1 MDTIFA
7 LATAQG
13 KAGVSIVR
21 ISGPDA
27 ENALNALSSLAVPVG
42 RPSVRSLVGKDGTHI
57 DEAMVLRFAGP
68 HSFTGEDVVELHV
81 HGSIAVVQ
89 AILRELSAIK
99 NLRHA
104 EAGEFTRRA
113 LENNRLDISKVEGLA
128 DLIDSETEAQ
138 RMQALRVLSGEL
150 GNLTN
155 YWRDKLV
162 RAASLIEATID
173 FADEEVPVDVSDEV
187 IDIISEIRDSITK
200 EINGSIIAERVRS
213 GFEVAIV
220 GAPNLGKSTLL
231 NALAGR
237 EAAIT
242 SEIAGTTRDVIEVRM
257 DLGGVP
263 VTLLDTAGIRE
274 TSDVVEGIGVSRALD
289 RASMADA
296 IVYLYDGASQ
306 LAAFEDDET
315 VIRLRAKDDAGDYPD
330 GVSGQTGNGIEG
342 LVQQLT
348 QRFCDM
354 TRDVGIA
361 TRERHR
367 IAMQD
372 ALVHLL
378 NAESIVQQG
387 PEMYDIGAE
396 ELRISCRVL
405 DTLIGRVDVESLLDE
420 IFSSFCI
427 GK

>member
-187 IDIISEIRDSITK
+187 IDIISEIRNSITK

>member
-21 ISGPDA
+21 ISGPDS
-27 ENALNALSSLAVPVG
+27 ENALNALSSLAVSIG
-42 RPSVRSLVGKDGTHI
+42 RPSVRSLIGKDGTHI
-57 DEAMVLRFAGP
+57 DEAMVLRFAKP

-89 AILRELSAIK
+89 AILRELSTIK

-104 EAGEFTRRA
+104 DAGEFTRRA

-150 GNLTN
+150 GNLTS

-187 IDIISEIRDSITK
+187 IDIIEEIIDSITK
-200 EINGSIIAERVRS
+200 EINGSVIAERVRS

-231 NALAGR
+231 NALSGR

-274 TSDVVEGIGVSRALD
+274 TNDIVEGIGVSRALD
-289 RASMADA
+289 RASLADA
-296 IVYLYDGASQ
+296 IVYLYDDTSQ

-315 VIRLRAKDDAGDYPD
+315 VIRLRAKDDAGDYAD
-330 GVSGQTGNGIEG
+330 GISGHTGNGVERLVG
-342 LVQQLT
+342 LLT
-348 QRFCDM
+348 QRFADM
-354 TRDVGIA
+354 TKDVGIA

>member
-42 RPSVRSLVGKDGTHI
+42 RPSVRTLVGKDGTHI
-57 DEAMVLRFAGP
+57 DEAMVLRFAKP

-89 AILRELSAIK
+89 AVLRELSAIE

-104 EAGEFTRRA
+104 DAGEFTRRA
-113 LENNRLDISKVEGLA
+113 LENNHLDISKVEGLA

-138 RMQALRVLSGEL
+138 RTQALRVLSGEL

-155 YWRDKLV
+155 YWREKLV

-173 FADEEVPVDVSDEV
+173 FADEDVPVDVSDEV
-187 IDIISEIRDSITK
+187 IDIIGEIRDSITK
-200 EINGSIIAERVRS
+200 EINGSVIAERVRS

-289 RASMADA
+289 RASEADA
-296 IVYLYDGASQ
+296 IVYLYDDTSQ
-306 LAAFEDDET
+306 LAAFEGDET
-315 VIRLRAKDDAGDYPD
+315 VIRLRAKDDVGDYSD
-330 GVSGQTGNGIEG
+330 GISGHTGNGIED

-348 QRFCDM
+348 QRFGDM
-354 TRDVGIA
+354 TRDIGIA

-367 IAMQD
+367 IAMQE

>member
-13 KAGVSIVR
+13 KAGVSIIR

-27 ENALNALSSLAVPVG
+27 EIALNALSSLTVPIG
-42 RPSVRSLVGKDGTHI
+42 RPSVRSLIGKDGTHI
-57 DEAMVLRFAGP
+57 DEAMVLRFAKP

-89 AILRELSAIK
+89 VVLRELSTTE

-104 EAGEFTRRA
+104 DAGEFTRRA

-150 GNLTN
+150 GNLTS

-187 IDIISEIRDSITK
+187 IDIIEEIRDSITK
-200 EINGSIIAERVRS
+200 EINGSVIAERVRS

-274 TSDVVEGIGVSRALD
+274 TNDVVEGIGVSRALD
-289 RASMADA
+289 RASLADA
-296 IVYLYDGASQ
+296 IVYLYDDTSQ
-306 LAAFEDDET
+306 LAAFEGDEN
-315 VIRLRAKDDAGDYPD
+315 VIRLRAKDDAGDYAD
-330 GVSGQTGNGIEG
+330 GISGHTGNGVER
-342 LVQQLT
+342 LVRLLT
-348 QRFCDM
+348 QRFADM
-354 TRDVGIA
+354 TKDVGIA

>member
-21 ISGPDA
+21 ISGTDA

-57 DEAMVLRFAGP
+57 DEAMVLRFAKP

-89 AILRELSAIK
+89 AVLRELSTIR

-104 EAGEFTRRA
+104 DAGEFTRRA

-138 RMQALRVLSGEL
+138 RTQALRVLSGEL

-187 IDIISEIRDSITK
+187 IDIIGEIRNSIIK
-200 EINGSIIAERVRS
+200 EIDGSVIAERIRT

-274 TSDVVEGIGVSRALD
+274 TNDVVEGIGVSRALD
-289 RASMADA
+289 RASVADA
-296 IVYLYDGASQ
+296 IIYLYDDNSQ
-306 LAAFEDDET
+306 LAAFEGAVS
-315 VIRLRAKDDAGDYPD
+315 VIRLRAKDDAGDYAD
-330 GVSGQTGNGIEG
+330 GISAHTGHGIES

-348 QRFCDM
+348 QRFGKM

-367 IAMQD
+367 IAMQE
-372 ALVHLL
+372 ALLHLL

>member
-42 RPSVRSLVGKDGTHI
+42 RPSVRTLVGKDGTHI
-57 DEAMVLRFAGP
+57 DEAMVLRFAKP

-81 HGSIAVVQ
+81 HGSTAVVQ
-89 AILRELSAIK
+89 AVLRELSAIE

-104 EAGEFTRRA
+104 DAGEFTRRA
-113 LENNRLDISKVEGLA
+113 LESNHLDISKVEGLA

-138 RMQALRVLSGEL
+138 RTQALRVLSGEL

-155 YWRDKLV
+155 YWREKLV

-173 FADEEVPVDVSDEV
+173 FAEEDVPVDVSDEV
-187 IDIISEIRDSITK
+187 IDIIGEIRDSITK
-200 EINGSIIAERVRS
+200 EINGSVIAERVRS

-242 SEIAGTTRDVIEVRM
+242 SEIAGTTRDIIEVRM

-289 RASMADA
+289 RAAEADA
-296 IVYLYDGASQ
+296 IVYLYDDTSQ
-306 LAAFEDDET
+306 LVAFEGDET
-315 VIRLRAKDDAGDYPD
+315 VIRLRAKDDVGDYSD
-330 GVSGQTGNGIEG
+330 GISGHTGNGIED

-348 QRFCDM
+348 QRFGDM
-354 TRDVGIA
+354 TRDIGIA

-367 IAMQD
+367 IAMQE

>member
-42 RPSVRSLVGKDGTHI
+42 RPTVRSLVGKDGTHI
-57 DEAMVLRFAGP
+57 DEAMVLRFAKP

-89 AILRELSAIK
+89 AVLRELSAIE

-104 EAGEFTRRA
+104 DAGEFTRRA

-187 IDIISEIRDSITK
+187 IDIIGEIRDSITK
-200 EINGSIIAERVRS
+200 EINGSVIAERVRS

-242 SEIAGTTRDVIEVRM
+242 SEIAGTTRDVIEVRV

-274 TSDVVEGIGVSRALD
+274 TNDVVEEIGVSRALD
-289 RASMADA
+289 RASVADA
-296 IVYLYDGASQ
+296 IVYLYDDASQ
-306 LAAFEDDET
+306 LATFDGDET
-315 VIRLRAKDDAGDYPD
+315 VIRLRAKDDAGYYPD
-330 GVSGQTGNGIEG
+330 GISGHTGIGIES

-348 QRFCDM
+348 QRFADM

-367 IAMQD
+367 IAMQE

-396 ELRISCRVL
+396 ELRISSRVL

>member
-13 KAGVSIVR
+13 KAGVSVVR

-257 DLGGVP
+257 DLGGAP

>member
-21 ISGPDA
+21 ISGPAA

>member
-27 ENALNALSSLAVPVG
+27 ENALNALSSLGVPVG
-42 RPSVRSLVGKDGTHI
+42 QPSVRSLVGKDGTHI
-57 DEAMVLRFAGP
+57 DEAMVLRFEKP

-89 AILRELSAIK
+89 VVLRELSKIQ

-104 EAGEFTRRA
+104 DAGEFTRRA

-138 RMQALRVLSGEL
+138 RAQALRVLSGEL

-187 IDIISEIRDSITK
+187 IDIIVEIRKSITK
-200 EINGSIIAERVRS
+200 EINGSVIAERVRS

-257 DLGGVP
+257 DLNGVP

-274 TSDVVEGIGVSRALD
+274 TNDVVEGIGVSRALD
-289 RASMADA
+289 RAAVADA
-296 IVYLYDGASQ
+296 IVYLYDDASQ
-306 LAAFEDDET
+306 LATFEGDET
-315 VIRLRAKDDAGDYPD
+315 VIRLRAKDDAGDYSD
-330 GVSGQTGNGIEG
+330 GISSHTGNGIED

-348 QRFCDM
+348 QRFGDM
-354 TRDVGIA
+354 TRDIGIA

-378 NAESIVQQG
+378 NAESTVQKG
-387 PEMYDIGAE
+387 PAMYDIGAE

>member
-27 ENALNALSSLAVPVG
+27 ENALNALSSLPVPTG

-57 DEAMVLRFAGP
+57 DEAMVLRFAKP

-89 AILRELSAIK
+89 AVLRELSTIQ

-104 EAGEFTRRA
+104 DAGEFTRRA
-113 LENNRLDISKVEGLA
+113 LENNRMDISKVEGLA

-150 GNLTN
+150 GKLTN

-173 FADEEVPVDVSDEV
+173 FADEEVPVDVTDEV
-187 IDIISEIRDSITK
+187 IDIIIKIRDSITK
-200 EINGSIIAERVRS
+200 EINGSVIAERVRS

-263 VTLLDTAGIRE
+263 VTLLDTAGIRD
-274 TSDVVEGIGVSRALD
+274 TNDVVEGIGVSRALD
-289 RASMADA
+289 RASVADA
-296 IVYLYDGASQ
+296 IVYLYDDTSK
-306 LAAFEDDET
+306 LAAFEGDEA
-315 VIRLRAKDDAGDYPD
+315 VIRLRAKDDFGDYLD
-330 GVSGQTGNGIEG
+330 GISGHTGNGIEG
-342 LVQQLT
+342 LIQQLT
-348 QRFCDM
+348 QRFGDL

-367 IAMQD
+367 IAMHE

>member
-27 ENALNALSSLAVPVG
+27 GNSLNALSSLAVPIG

-57 DEAMVLRFAGP
+57 DEAMVLRFAKP

-89 AILRELSAIK
+89 AVLRELSTIQ

-104 EAGEFTRRA
+104 DAGEFTRRA
-113 LENNRLDISKVEGLA
+113 LENNRLDISEVEGLA

-187 IDIISEIRDSITK
+187 IDIIIEIRDSITR
-200 EINGSIIAERVRS
+200 EINGSVIAERVRS
-213 GFEVAIV
+213 GFEVAII

-274 TSDVVEGIGVSRALD
+274 TDDVVEGIGVSRALD
-289 RASMADA
+289 RAAVADA
-296 IVYLYDGASQ
+296 IVYLYDDASQ
-306 LAAFEDDET
+306 LAAFEGDEA
-315 VIRLRAKDDAGDYPD
+315 VIRLRAKDDTGDYSD
-330 GVSGQTGNGIEG
+330 GISGQTGNGIEG

-348 QRFCDM
+348 QRFGDM
-354 TRDVGIA
+354 TSDIGIA

-367 IAMQD
+367 ISMQA
-372 ALVHLL
+372 ALVYLL
-378 NAESIVQQG
+378 NAESIVQKG
-387 PEMYDIGAE
+387 PAMYDIAAE

>member
-13 KAGVSIVR
+13 KAGVSVVR

>member
-13 KAGVSIVR
+13 KAGVSIIR
-21 ISGPDA
+21 ISGPNA
-27 ENALNALSSLAVPVG
+27 ENAVNVISNKAVTIG
-42 RPSVRSLVGKDGTHI
+42 RPCIRRLISKSGMHI
-57 DEAMVLRFAGP
+57 DEAMVLRFAAP
-68 HSFTGEDVVELHV
+68 NSFTGEDIVELHV

-89 AILRELSAIK
+89 AMLRELSSIP
-99 NLRHA
+99 NLRLA

-173 FADEEVPVDVSDEV
+173 FADEEVPMDVTGEV
-187 IDIISEIRDSITK
+187 IDIINKIRSSIKK
-200 EINGSIIAERVRS
+200 EVEGSIIAERVRN

-274 TSDVVEGIGVSRALD
+274 TNDVVEEIGVSRALD
-289 RASMADA
+289 RAATADLV
-296 IVYLYDGASQ
+296 VYLYDDTSH
-306 LAAFEDDET
+306 LTAFEQDVN
-315 VIRLRAKDDAGDYPD
+315 VIKLRAKDDQGIYAD
-330 GVSGQTGNGIEG
+330 GVSGRTGSGIES
-342 LVQQLT
+342 LVRELT
-348 QRFCDM
+348 QRFGEM
-354 TRDVGIA
+354 SKDVGIA
-361 TRERHR
+361 THERHR
-367 IAMQD
+367 IAMQN
-372 ALVHLL
+372 ALLHLS
-378 NAESIVQQG
+378 NAESFVQQG

-405 DTLIGRVDVESLLDE
+405 DTLIGRVDVETLLDE

>member
-13 KAGVSIVR
+13 KAGVSIIR
-21 ISGPDA
+21 ISGPNA
-27 ENALNALSSLAVPVG
+27 ENAVNVISNKAVPIG
-42 RPSVRSLVGKDGTHI
+42 RPCIRRLISKSGVHI
-57 DEAMVLRFAGP
+57 DEAMVLRFAAP
-68 HSFTGEDVVELHV
+68 NSFTGEDIVELHV

-89 AILRELSAIK
+89 AMLRELSSIP
-99 NLRHA
+99 NLRLA

-138 RMQALRVLSGEL
+138 RIQALRVLSGEL
-150 GNLTN
+150 GTLTN

-173 FADEEVPVDVSDEV
+173 FADEEVPMDVTGEV
-187 IDIISEIRDSITK
+187 IDIINKIRSSIKK
-200 EINGSIIAERVRS
+200 EVEGSIIAERVRN

-274 TSDVVEGIGVSRALD
+274 TNDVVEEIGVSRALD
-289 RASMADA
+289 RAATADLV
-296 IVYLYDGASQ
+296 VYLYNDTSH
-306 LAAFEDDET
+306 LTAFEQDVN
-315 VIRLRAKDDAGDYPD
+315 VIKLHAKDDKGIYAD
-330 GVSGQTGNGIEG
+330 GVSGRTGSGIET
-342 LVQQLT
+342 LVRELT
-348 QRFCDM
+348 QRFGEM
-354 TRDVGIA
+354 SKDVGIA
-361 TRERHR
+361 THERHR
-367 IAMQD
+367 IAMQN
-372 ALVHLL
+372 ALLHLS
-378 NAESIVQQG
+378 NAELFVQQG
-387 PEMYDIGAE
+387 PETYDIGAE
-396 ELRISCRVL
+396 ELRMSCRVL

>member
-21 ISGPDA
+21 ISGPAA

-257 DLGGVP
+257 DLGGAP

-296 IVYLYDGASQ
+296 IVYLYDGASK

>member
-1 MDTIFA
+1 
-7 LATAQG
+7 
-13 KAGVSIVR
+13 
-21 ISGPDA
+21 
-27 ENALNALSSLAVPVG
+27 
-42 RPSVRSLVGKDGTHI
+42 
-57 DEAMVLRFAGP
+57 
-68 HSFTGEDVVELHV
+68 HV

-89 AILRELSAIK
+89 AVLRELSTIQ

-104 EAGEFTRRA
+104 DAGEFTRRA
-113 LENNRLDISKVEGLA
+113 LENNRMDISKVEGLA

-150 GNLTN
+150 GKLTN

-173 FADEEVPVDVSDEV
+173 FADEEVPVDVTGEV
-187 IDIISEIRDSITK
+187 IDIIIKIRDSITK
-200 EINGSIIAERVRS
+200 EIDGSVIAERVRS

-263 VTLLDTAGIRE
+263 VTLLDTAGIRD
-274 TSDVVEGIGVSRALD
+274 TNDVVEGIGVSRALD
-289 RASMADA
+289 RAAVADA
-296 IVYLYDGASQ
+296 IVYLYDDTSQ
-306 LAAFEDDET
+306 LAAFEGDEA
-315 VIRLRAKDDAGDYPD
+315 VIRLRAKDDFGDYLD
-330 GVSGQTGNGIEG
+330 GISGQTGNGIEG
-342 LVQQLT
+342 LIQQLT
-348 QRFCDM
+348 QRFGDM

-367 IAMQD
+367 IAMHE

>member
-42 RPSVRSLVGKDGTHI
+42 RPSVRTLVGKDGTHI
-57 DEAMVLRFAGP
+57 DEAMVLRFAKP

-89 AILRELSAIK
+89 AVLRELSAIE

-104 EAGEFTRRA
+104 DAGEFTRRA
-113 LENNRLDISKVEGLA
+113 LENNHLDISKVEGLA

-138 RMQALRVLSGEL
+138 RTQALRVLSGEL

-155 YWRDKLV
+155 YWREKLV

-173 FADEEVPVDVSDEV
+173 FADEDVPVDVSDEV
-187 IDIISEIRDSITK
+187 IDIIGEIRDSITK
-200 EINGSIIAERVRS
+200 EINGSVIAERVRS

-274 TSDVVEGIGVSRALD
+274 TSDVVEGIGVSRALG
-289 RASMADA
+289 RAAEADA
-296 IVYLYDGASQ
+296 IVYLYDDTSQ
-306 LAAFEDDET
+306 LAAFEGDET
-315 VIRLRAKDDAGDYPD
+315 VIRLRAKDDVGDYSD
-330 GVSGQTGNGIEG
+330 GISGHTGNGIED

-348 QRFCDM
+348 QRFGDM
-354 TRDVGIA
+354 TRDIGIA

-367 IAMQD
+367 IAMQE

>member
-27 ENALNALSSLAVPVG
+27 ENALNAMSSQAVPIG
-42 RPSVRSLVGKDGTHI
+42 RPSVRLLVGKDGTHI
-57 DEAMVLRFAGP
+57 DEAMVLRFAKP

-89 AILRELSAIK
+89 AILRELSTIK

-113 LENNRLDISKVEGLA
+113 LENNRLDISRVEGLA

-173 FADEEVPVDVSDEV
+173 FADEEVPVDVSAEV
-187 IDIISEIRDSITK
+187 IDIIGKIRDSITK
-200 EINGSIIAERVRS
+200 EINGSVIAERVRS

-274 TSDVVEGIGVSRALD
+274 TDDVVEGIGVSRALD
-289 RASMADA
+289 RAAEADA
-296 IVYLYDGASQ
+296 IIYLYDDNSQ
-306 LAAFEDDET
+306 LVAFEGDAS
-315 VIRLRAKDDAGDYPD
+315 VVRLRAKDDVGDYPD
-330 GVSGQTGNGIEG
+330 GISGHSGNGIED
-342 LVQQLT
+342 LFKQLT
-348 QRFCDM
+348 QRFGDM

-367 IAMQD
+367 IAMQE

>member
-13 KAGVSIVR
+13 KAGVSIIR
-21 ISGPDA
+21 ISGPNA
-27 ENALNALSSLAVPVG
+27 ENAVNVISNKAVPIG
-42 RPSVRSLVGKDGTHI
+42 RPCIRRLISKSGVHI
-57 DEAMVLRFAGP
+57 DEAMVLRFAAP
-68 HSFTGEDVVELHV
+68 NSFTGEDIVELHV

-89 AILRELSAIK
+89 AMLRELSSIP
-99 NLRHA
+99 NLRLA

-113 LENNRLDISKVEGLA
+113 LDNNRLDISKVEGLA

-173 FADEEVPVDVSDEV
+173 FADEEVPVDVTGEV
-187 IDIISEIRDSITK
+187 IDIINKIRSSIKK
-200 EINGSIIAERVRS
+200 EVEGSIIAERVRN

-274 TSDVVEGIGVSRALD
+274 TNDVVEEIGVSRALD
-289 RASMADA
+289 RAATADLV
-296 IVYLYDGASQ
+296 VYLYDDTSH
-306 LAAFEDDET
+306 LTAFEQDVN
-315 VIRLRAKDDAGDYPD
+315 VIKLRAKDDQGIYAD
-330 GVSGQTGNGIEG
+330 GVSGRTGSGIET
-342 LVQQLT
+342 LVKELT
-348 QRFCDM
+348 QRFGEM
-354 TRDVGIA
+354 SKDVGIA
-361 TRERHR
+361 THERHR
-367 IAMQD
+367 IAMQN
-372 ALVHLL
+372 ALLHLS
-378 NAESIVQQG
+378 NAESFVQQG

-396 ELRISCRVL
+396 ELRMSCRVL
-405 DTLIGRVDVESLLDE
+405 DTLIGRVDVETLLDE

>member
-13 KAGVSIVR
+13 KAGVSIIR

-27 ENALNALSSLAVPVG
+27 EIALNALSSLTVPVG
-42 RPSVRSLVGKDGTHI
+42 RPSVRSLIGKDGIHI
-57 DEAMVLRFAGP
+57 DEAMVLRFAKP

-89 AILRELSAIK
+89 AVLRELSTTE

-104 EAGEFTRRA
+104 DAGEFTRRA

-150 GNLTN
+150 GNLTS

-187 IDIISEIRDSITK
+187 IDIIEEIRDSITK
-200 EINGSIIAERVRS
+200 EINGSVIAERVRS

-274 TSDVVEGIGVSRALD
+274 TNDVVEGIGVSRALD
-289 RASMADA
+289 RASLADA
-296 IVYLYDGASQ
+296 IVYLYDDTSQ
-306 LAAFEDDET
+306 LAAFEGDET
-315 VIRLRAKDDAGDYPD
+315 VIRLRAKDDAGDYLD
-330 GVSGQTGNGIEG
+330 GISGHTGNGVERLVG
-342 LVQQLT
+342 LLT
-348 QRFCDM
+348 QRFADM
-354 TRDVGIA
+354 TKDVGIA

>member
-13 KAGVSIVR
+13 KAGVSIIR

-27 ENALNALSSLAVPVG
+27 EIALNALSSLTVPIG
-42 RPSVRSLVGKDGTHI
+42 RPSVRSLIGKDGTHI
-57 DEAMVLRFAGP
+57 DEAMVLRFAKP

-89 AILRELSAIK
+89 AVLRELSTTE

-104 EAGEFTRRA
+104 DAGEFTRRA

-150 GNLTN
+150 GNLTS

-187 IDIISEIRDSITK
+187 IDIIEEIRDSITK
-200 EINGSIIAERVRS
+200 EVNGSVIAERVRS

-274 TSDVVEGIGVSRALD
+274 TNDVVEGIGVSRALD
-289 RASMADA
+289 RASLADA
-296 IVYLYDGASQ
+296 IVYLYDDTSQ
-306 LAAFEDDET
+306 LAAFEGDET
-315 VIRLRAKDDAGDYPD
+315 IIRLRAKDDAGDYLD
-330 GVSGQTGNGIEG
+330 GISGHTGNGVERLVG
-342 LVQQLT
+342 LLT
-348 QRFCDM
+348 QRFADM
-354 TRDVGIA
+354 TKDVGIA

-378 NAESIVQQG
+378 NVESIVQQG

>member
-7 LATAQG
+7 LATAHG
-13 KAGVSIVR
+13 KAGVSIIR

-27 ENALNALSSLAVPVG
+27 EIALNALSSLTVPIG
-42 RPSVRSLVGKDGTHI
+42 RPSVRSLIGKDGTHI
-57 DEAMVLRFAGP
+57 DEAMVLRFAKP

-89 AILRELSAIK
+89 AVLRELSTTE

-104 EAGEFTRRA
+104 DAGEFTRRA

-150 GNLTN
+150 GNLTS

-187 IDIISEIRDSITK
+187 IDIIEEIRDSITK
-200 EINGSIIAERVRS
+200 EVNGSVIAERVRS

-274 TSDVVEGIGVSRALD
+274 TNDVVEGIGVSRALD
-289 RASMADA
+289 RASLADA
-296 IVYLYDGASQ
+296 IVYLYDDTSQ
-306 LAAFEDDET
+306 LAAFEGDET
-315 VIRLRAKDDAGDYPD
+315 VIRLRAKDDAGDYLD
-330 GVSGQTGNGIEG
+330 GISGHTGNGVERLVG
-342 LVQQLT
+342 LLT
-348 QRFCDM
+348 QRFADM
-354 TRDVGIA
+354 TKDVGIA

-405 DTLIGRVDVESLLDE
+405 DTLIGRVNVESLLDE

>member
-13 KAGVSIVR
+13 KAGVSIIR
-21 ISGPDA
+21 ISGPNA
-27 ENALNALSSLAVPVG
+27 ENAVNVISNKAVPIG
-42 RPSVRSLVGKDGTHI
+42 RPCIRRLISKSGVHI
-57 DEAMVLRFAGP
+57 DEAMVLRFEAP
-68 HSFTGEDVVELHV
+68 NSFTGEDIVELHV

-89 AILRELSAIK
+89 AMLRELSSIP
-99 NLRHA
+99 NLRLA

-113 LENNRLDISKVEGLA
+113 LDNNRLDISKVEGLA

-173 FADEEVPVDVSDEV
+173 FADEEVPVDVTGEV
-187 IDIISEIRDSITK
+187 IDIINKIRSSIEK
-200 EINGSIIAERVRS
+200 EVEGSIIAERVRN

-274 TSDVVEGIGVSRALD
+274 TNDVVEEIGVSRALD
-289 RASMADA
+289 RAATADLV
-296 IVYLYDGASQ
+296 VYLYDDTSH
-306 LAAFEDDET
+306 LTAFEQDAN
-315 VIRLRAKDDAGDYPD
+315 VIKLRAKDDEGIYAD
-330 GVSGQTGNGIEG
+330 GVSGRTGSGIET
-342 LVQQLT
+342 LVRELT
-348 QRFCDM
+348 QRFGEM
-354 TRDVGIA
+354 SKDVGIA
-361 TRERHR
+361 THERHR
-367 IAMQD
+367 IAMQN
-372 ALVHLL
+372 ALLHLS
-378 NAESIVQQG
+378 NAESFVQQG

-396 ELRISCRVL
+396 ELRMSCRVL

>member
-13 KAGVSIVR
+13 KAGVSVVR

-89 AILRELSAIK
+89 AILRELSTIK

-173 FADEEVPVDVSDEV
+173 FADEEVPVDVSYEV

>member
-42 RPSVRSLVGKDGTHI
+42 RPSVRTLVGKDGTHI
-57 DEAMVLRFAGP
+57 DEAMVLRFAKP

-89 AILRELSAIK
+89 AVLRELSAIE

-104 EAGEFTRRA
+104 DAGEFTRRA
-113 LENNRLDISKVEGLA
+113 LENNHLDISKVEGLA

-138 RMQALRVLSGEL
+138 RTQALRVLSGEL

-155 YWRDKLV
+155 YWREKLV

-173 FADEEVPVDVSDEV
+173 FADEDVPVDVSDEV
-187 IDIISEIRDSITK
+187 IDIIGEIRDSITK
-200 EINGSIIAERVRS
+200 EINGSVIAERVRS

-289 RASMADA
+289 RAAEADA
-296 IVYLYDGASQ
+296 IVYLYDDTSQ
-306 LAAFEDDET
+306 LAAFEGDET
-315 VIRLRAKDDAGDYPD
+315 VIRLRAKDDVGDYSD
-330 GVSGQTGNGIEG
+330 GISGHTGNGIED

-348 QRFCDM
+348 QRFGDM
-354 TRDVGIA
+354 TRDIGIA

-367 IAMQD
+367 IAMQE

-378 NAESIVQQG
+378 NAESIVQRG

>member
-27 ENALNALSSLAVPVG
+27 GNSLNALSSLAVPIG
-42 RPSVRSLVGKDGTHI
+42 RPSVRSLVGKDGIHI
-57 DEAMVLRFAGP
+57 DEAMVLRFAKP

-89 AILRELSAIK
+89 AALRELSAIQ

-104 EAGEFTRRA
+104 DAGEFTRRA

-128 DLIDSETEAQ
+128 DLIESETEAQ

-187 IDIISEIRDSITK
+187 IDIICEIRDSITK

-274 TSDVVEGIGVSRALD
+274 TNDVVEGIGVSRALD

-296 IVYLYDGASQ
+296 IVYLYDDASQ

-348 QRFCDM
+348 QRFGDM

>member
-13 KAGVSIVR
+13 KAGVSIIR
-21 ISGPDA
+21 ISGPNA
-27 ENALNALSSLAVPVG
+27 ENAVNVISNKAVPIG
-42 RPSVRSLVGKDGTHI
+42 RPCIRRLISKSGVHI
-57 DEAMVLRFAGP
+57 DEAMVLRFAAP
-68 HSFTGEDVVELHV
+68 NSFTGEDIVELHV

-89 AILRELSAIK
+89 AMLRELSSIP
-99 NLRHA
+99 NLRLA

-173 FADEEVPVDVSDEV
+173 FADEEVPVDVTGEV
-187 IDIISEIRDSITK
+187 IDIINKIRSSIKK
-200 EINGSIIAERVRS
+200 EVEGSIIAERVRN

-274 TSDVVEGIGVSRALD
+274 TNDVVEEIGVSRALD
-289 RASMADA
+289 RAATADLV
-296 IVYLYDGASQ
+296 VYLYDDTSH
-306 LAAFEDDET
+306 LTAFEQDVN
-315 VIRLRAKDDAGDYPD
+315 VIKLRAKDDQGIYAD
-330 GVSGQTGNGIEG
+330 GVSGRTGSGIET
-342 LVQQLT
+342 LVKELT
-348 QRFCDM
+348 QRFGEM
-354 TRDVGIA
+354 SKDVGIA
-361 TRERHR
+361 THERHR
-367 IAMQD
+367 IAMQN
-372 ALVHLL
+372 ALLHLS
-378 NAESIVQQG
+378 NAESFVQQG

-396 ELRISCRVL
+396 ELRMSCRVL

>member
-27 ENALNALSSLAVPVG
+27 ENALNVLSSLAVPVG

-57 DEAMVLRFAGP
+57 DEAMVLRFAKP

-89 AILRELSAIK
+89 AVLRELSTIE

-104 EAGEFTRRA
+104 DAGEFTRRA

-128 DLIDSETEAQ
+128 DLIESETEAQ

-173 FADEEVPVDVSDEV
+173 FADEEVPVDVSYEV
-187 IDIISEIRDSITK
+187 IDIIGEIKDSITK
-200 EINGSIIAERVRS
+200 EINGSMIAERVRS

-263 VTLLDTAGIRE
+263 VTLLDTAGIRD

-289 RASMADA
+289 RAAEADA
-296 IVYLYDGASQ
+296 IVYLYDDTSQ
-306 LAAFEDDET
+306 LSAFEGDEN
-315 VIRLRAKDDAGDYPD
+315 VIRLRAKDDSGDYPD
-330 GVSGQTGNGIEG
+330 GISGQTGNGIEG

-348 QRFCDM
+348 RRFGDM

>member
-187 IDIISEIRDSITK
+187 IDIISEIRNSITK

-405 DTLIGRVDVESLLDE
+405 DSLIGRVDVESLLDE

>member
-13 KAGVSIVR
+13 KAGVSIIR
-21 ISGPDA
+21 ISGPNA
-27 ENALNALSSLAVPVG
+27 ENAVNVISNKAVPIG
-42 RPSVRSLVGKDGTHI
+42 RPCIRRLISKSGVHI
-57 DEAMVLRFAGP
+57 DEAMVLRFAAP
-68 HSFTGEDVVELHV
+68 NSFTGEDIVELHV

-89 AILRELSAIK
+89 AMLRELSSIP
-99 NLRHA
+99 NLRLA

-113 LENNRLDISKVEGLA
+113 LDNNRLDISKVEGLA

-173 FADEEVPVDVSDEV
+173 FADEEVPVDVTGEV
-187 IDIISEIRDSITK
+187 IDIINKIRSSIKK
-200 EINGSIIAERVRS
+200 EVEGSIIAERVRN

-274 TSDVVEGIGVSRALD
+274 TNDVVEEIGVSRALD
-289 RASMADA
+289 RAATADLV
-296 IVYLYDGASQ
+296 VYLYDNTSH
-306 LAAFEDDET
+306 LTAFEQDVN
-315 VIRLRAKDDAGDYPD
+315 VIKLRAKDDKGIYAD
-330 GVSGQTGNGIEG
+330 GVSGRTGSGIET
-342 LVQQLT
+342 LVKELT
-348 QRFCDM
+348 QRFGEM
-354 TRDVGIA
+354 SKDVGIA
-361 TRERHR
+361 THERHR
-367 IAMQD
+367 IAMQN
-372 ALVHLL
+372 ALLHLS
-378 NAESIVQQG
+378 NAELFVQQG

-396 ELRISCRVL
+396 ELRMSCRVL

>member
-89 AILRELSAIK
+89 AILRELSAIQ